1 MKKYSRIIIAFF
13 IFSIILYLFYRSLW
27 AFLLLPPA
35 MLIFWRMDKKEQE
48 RKRREILGN
57 QFKDALVSFTAA
69 LRAGYSTENSVS
81 ECLNEMKDVYGSDS
95 PIYTELNLLANELK
109 LGIPIEE
116 AFENMAARS
125 KVEDIDTFAS
135 VFKIAKR
142 SGGNM
147 VEIIRKTSN
156 DISAKADTKN
166 EISVLISAKRLEQ
179 NLMFLMPP
187 GIILYLDISSPALLD
202 PLYGNFKG
210 AAIMTVCL
218 GIYIAAYLIANK
230 ITTIEV

>member
-1 MKKYSRIIIAFF
+1 MKKYKRLIIAFF
-13 IFSIILYLFYRSLW
+13 VFGIILYLFYRSLW

-35 MLIFWRMDKKEQE
+35 MLIFQRIDKKDQE
-48 RKRREILGN
+48 RRRRDLLTR

-69 LRAGYSTENSVS
+69 LRAGYSMENSVS
-81 ECLNEMKDVYGSDS
+81 ECLREMEDVFGTGS
-95 PIYTELNLLANELK
+95 PICMELTLMINELK

-125 KVEDIDTFAS
+125 GVEDIDTFAS

-142 SGGNM
+142 SGGDM
-147 VEIIRKTSN
+147 IGIIKKTSD
-156 DISAKADTKN
+156 DISAKVDTKN
-166 EISVLISAKRLEQ
+166 EISVLISAKKLEQ

-187 GIILYLDISSPALLD
+187 GIILYMDLTSPALLD

-218 GIYIAAYLIANK
+218 GIYIAAYLTANK
-230 ITTIEV
+230 ITAIEV